1 MIQLSENEK
10 IISVVHRHW
19 IVVAR
24 KMTLIILLLI
34 PLIGI
39 LFFVSYAPQRVVGLI
54 LYAVTIY
61 FLFVLF
67 LAFRSWV
74 DYYLDMWIL
83 TDKRLI
89 DIEQTGLF
97 QREVS
102 EIPLFRIQDMTV
114 SIPGFTATFLKF
126 GTITVQTAGEK
137 DFYIPDIP
145 RVYEIKDLIM
155 NQIQRNQK
163 SSNF

>member
-10 IISVVHRHW
+10 VVAAVHRHW

-24 KMTLIILLLI
+24 KMTLVVLLLV

-39 LFFVSYAPQRVVGLI
+39 LIFVSRVSQKFAGLI
-54 LYAVTIY
+54 LYAVVIY

-67 LAFRSWV
+67 LAFRSWI

-102 EIPLFRIQDMTV
+102 EIPLFRIQDVTV
-114 SIPGFTATFLKF
+114 SIPGFAATFLKF
-126 GTITVQTAGEK
+126 GTITIQTAGEK
-137 DFYIPDIP
+137 DFYIREISK
-145 RVYEIKDLIM
+145 VYEIKDLIM
-155 NQIQRNQK
+155 NQIQSASK
-163 SSNF
+163 